1 MEAET
6 TISGVVITGFNAFG
20 GLTGNPSATLV
31 GSLAERCP
39 HYSTSVIPTSYS
51 QGWNEISQRISDPV
65 TRILVMFGFANNAVG
80 LRLEKYGRN
89 KNNQI
94 VADNDGQLPPAYTD
108 LSMPAKLE
116 TSVPV
121 DLLAERL
128 TRLNHTVSVSVDAG
142 DYVCNYMYFRALSE
156 IRKLGRDMPILF
168 VHLGDFSNT
177 REFEEKTTAAI
188 ALIGCLDGSSL
199 EETAEGDSLQ

>member
-1 MEAET
+1 MEVET
-6 TISGVVITGFNAFG
+6 MTSGVVITGFNAFG

-39 HYSTSVIPTSYS
+39 HYSTAVIPTSYS
-51 QGWNEISQRISDPV
+51 QGWNEISEKVSDPL

-89 KNNQI
+89 KNNQT
-94 VADNDGQLPPAYTD
+94 VPDNDGQLPPVYTD
-108 LSMPAKLE
+108 PSMPAKLE

-121 DLLAERL
+121 DLLAKRL
-128 TRLNHTVSVSVDAG
+128 TRMNHTVSVSADAG

-156 IRKLGRDMPILF
+156 IRKIGRDMPILF
-168 VHLGDFSNT
+168 VHLGDPSNI
-177 REFEEKTTAAI
+177 REFEEKTAAAI
-188 ALIGCLDGSSL
+188 ALIECLDGSL
-199 EETAEGDSLQ
+199 LDENAEGASLQ